1 MGFLKDETG
10 FMMIG
15 NVPEGTCEICA
26 VKHDEE
32 QPHNQQSLTYQY
44 KFYDKNGRWPT
55 WKDAMS
61 HCPDEIKKVWMA
73 ALTEKGIDIDAQ

>member
-15 NVPEGTCEICA
+15 QVPKGTCEMCA
-26 VKHDEE
+26 VKHDAD
-32 QPHNQQSLTYQY
+32 QPHNKDSMTYQY
-44 KFYDKNGRWPT
+44 KFYDQNGRWPT

-61 HCPDEIKKVWMA
+61 HCTDEVQKLWTDSLRKKGV
-73 ALTEKGIDIDAQ
+73 KIDE

>member
-1 MGFLKDETG
+1 MGFLKDGTG

-44 KFYDKNGRWPT
+44 KFYDKNRRWPT

-73 ALTEKGIDIDAQ
+73 ALTEKGIDIDDQ